1 MSTKTPHPLGAPVT
15 DLHGVGIRIEEKL
28 NRLGIFTI
36 QDLLFHLPLRYIDQ
50 TRITPI
56 GALQAGKSSL
66 IQGTIDLTQISFG
79 RRRSLLCR
87 ISDGTGSL
95 TLRFFYFS
103 KAQLDKLQRNIQV
116 RCFGK
121 ARYGANTLEM
131 IHPEYQLINQETP
144 LPLEEQLT
152 PVYPT
157 TEGLQQKI
165 LRKIILIY

>member
-1 MSTKTPHPLGAPVT
+1 MTPHPLVASVSV
-15 DLHGVGIRIEEKL
+15 LHGVGVRIEEKL

-56 GALQAGKSSL
+56 GALEVGKSSL
-66 IQGTIDLTQISFG
+66 IQGTVDLTQISFG
-79 RRRSLLCR
+79 RRRSLLSR

-103 KAQLDKLQRNIQV
+103 KAQQNNLQRNTQV

-121 ARYGANTLEM
+121 ARYGAKTLEM
-131 IHPEYQLINQETP
+131 IHPQYQLINQENP
-144 LPLEEQLT
+144 LPVEEHLT

-157 TEGLQQKI
+157 TEGLQQKK
-165 LRKIILIY
+165 LQKND